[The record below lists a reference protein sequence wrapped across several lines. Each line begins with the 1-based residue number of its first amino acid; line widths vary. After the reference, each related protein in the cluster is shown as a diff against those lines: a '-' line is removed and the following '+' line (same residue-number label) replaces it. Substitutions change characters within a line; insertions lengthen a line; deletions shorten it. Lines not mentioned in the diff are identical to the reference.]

1 MVSSDVAARGIDVQD
16 VSHVI
21 NFDIPSIP
29 EEYIH
34 RIGRTARAGKEGTA
48 ISFVTEKEEPKFEEI
63 EKLSGSRSN
72 GCLTGKSGDLRCLT

>member
-48 ISFVTEKEEPKFEEI
+48 ISFVTEKK
-63 EKLSGSRSN
+63 SRNSK
-72 GCLTGKSGDLRCLT
+72 KSKS